1 MMKQMGLDVDKF
13 GSIDTKNFDIT
24 GKRIE
29 IDKEENKKLKKM
41 LEEEILKK
49 EKEEEEKKRLQ
60 EEIKKMKESDEKRKK
75 EENLKVLEEKEKKE
89 RQESE
94 AILKKNQ
101 EIFQKHQERQKQI
114 DEEARKKG
122 VDISK
127 LDDNIDYYLKG
138 AKNLGGGG
146 AITSASAL
154 GAAFFYHSLTG
165 SYFTVGLIPFLGGLG
180 GIALG
185 SISLLIAGWYGC
197 KKILSK

>member
-1 MMKQMGLDVDKF
+1 
-13 GSIDTKNFDIT
+13 
-24 GKRIE
+24 
-29 IDKEENKKLKKM
+29 M

-89 RQESE
+89 KKESE

-138 AKNLGGGG
+138 AKILGKGG

-154 GAAFFYHSLTG
+154 GTAILFVTGKGFLDAATFC
-165 SYFTVGLIPFLGGLG
+165 VFLGGLG

-185 SISLLIAGWYGC
+185 SIPLLIAAGYKL
-197 KKILSK
+197 KKTLSK